1 MDYIFRGFWEDCRR
15 YNMDSGEIEI
25 GQIISELKFPVVCAG
40 VIEKINKTIEQKN
53 LVVSEEYYNDI
64 IKLITSRN
72 LHSLVNKKKL
82 KELGKKSLERVTD
95 ESLRSGFP
103 ELSMHDLGEINA
115 RLKKYTGT
123 TINVTD
129 EIYHK
134 LNKIFMKSSSSALY
148 TRDIEFIR
156 QLKIILNSLVENI
169 DTIFDPVNA
178 YKEPIMSAEEL
189 YNFFP
194 IPNMRKSYDFYK
206 KIILSECDKIVT
218 KYFEN
223 YLEYVLIDLRKYS
236 ISIFRGD
243 NSYYLFCY
251 NLMQEYAPSIN
262 LTMLKPN
269 LSIQEN
275 DIYIN
280 LDEYWNRLHVKARL
294 ELYIYLTLILSYSF
308 LPLIQNNLTSFLILP
323 GEPCKYQP
331 KFRHILRKISERFLL
346 SQKNADQL
354 IKSWIS
360 NPFMI
365 IKAIECSIGQILHT
379 NQFLWG
385 LNSSKFNL
393 LDVTII
399 NHTESLDNLYTPLIG
414 LYLNQT
420 SSLLAP
426 LKICYLEP
434 ISPCYSTHVFIC
446 VSGYLSQEDENSNSW
461 SKLLNF
467 FPYSSFYSLVW
478 EAKTKSHLIRSLF
491 DLNKKYKNLGNL
503 RV

>member
-251 NLMQEYAPSIN
+251 NLMQEYAPTKFIN
-262 LTMLKPN
+262 
-269 LSIQEN
+269 S
-275 DIYIN
+275 
-280 LDEYWNRLHVKARL
+280 
-294 ELYIYLTLILSYSF
+294 
-308 LPLIQNNLTSFLILP
+308 
-323 GEPCKYQP
+323 
-331 KFRHILRKISERFLL
+331 RK
-346 SQKNADQL
+346 
-354 IKSWIS
+354 
-360 NPFMI
+360 
-365 IKAIECSIGQILHT
+365 
-379 NQFLWG
+379 
-385 LNSSKFNL
+385 
-393 LDVTII
+393 
-399 NHTESLDNLYTPLIG
+399 
-414 LYLNQT
+414 
-420 SSLLAP
+420 
-426 LKICYLEP
+426 
-434 ISPCYSTHVFIC
+434 
-446 VSGYLSQEDENSNSW
+446 
-461 SKLLNF
+461 
-467 FPYSSFYSLVW
+467 
-478 EAKTKSHLIRSLF
+478 
-491 DLNKKYKNLGNL
+491 
-503 RV
+503 